1 MENNRRAM
9 IFIDGSN
16 FYFKMKSLGI
26 KNLRKYNYRHLCEE
40 LSGKRKIISVG
51 YYVGVVRAMQ
61 NDEKGQKLRINQ
73 IRLFNHLRSPKQKV
87 MVHRGY
93 LMKNDGVYH
102 EKGVDVKIATD
113 LLVGAYENL
122 YDDAIV
128 ISSDTDF
135 CPVIRDIKER
145 DKIEVILYTYFD
157 KKRHSK
163 FSLSNE
169 LISCCSKYVRL
180 LKSHFDKAIKKTI

>member
-1 MENNRRAM
+1 M
-9 IFIDGSN
+9 INLFLLYQKTNKDG
-16 FYFKMKSLGI
+16 KE
-26 KNLRKYNYRHLCEE
+26 KY
-40 LSGKRKIISVG
+40 S
-51 YYVGVVRAMQ
+51 Q
-61 NDEKGQKLRINQ
+61 
-73 IRLFNHLRSPKQKV
+73 
-87 MVHRGY
+87 
-93 LMKNDGVYH
+93 
-102 EKGVDVKIATD
+102 KGVDTLLTIDLSHIKDDYPNIKKII
-113 LLVGAYENL
+113 L
-122 YDDAIV
+122 

>member
-1 MENNRRAM
+1 M

-26 KNLRKYNYRHLCEE
+26 KNLRKYDYRHLCEE
-40 LSGKRKIISVG
+40 LSGKRKIISIG
-51 YYVGVVRAMQ
+51 YYVGVVRALQ

-128 ISSDTDF
+128 ISSDTDLL
-135 CPVIRDIKER
+135 PAMQKVKE
-145 DKIEVILYTYFD
+145 L
-157 KKRHSK
+157 KK
-163 FSLSNE
+163 NVE
-169 LISCCSKYVRL
+169 YVGFGHQPALALQTAATRSRL
-180 LKSHFDKAIKKTI
+180 LLIEELEKFVSAETPK